1 MIFQCNTGRTVGKK
15 TWTGDIRL
23 LVYTYFHYEAVITAR
38 GTSFHVIAGEYQNG
52 NYLCVP
58 NMDLGCE
65 LSHFSDTFWNAER
78 IRQHLG
84 NPVDVESLV
93 CGIKALC
100 NYDEV
105 I

>member
-1 MIFQCNTGRTVGKK
+1 MIFQCNTGKPVGKK
-15 TWTGDIRL
+15 IGTGEIRL
-23 LVYTYFHYEAVITAR
+23 LVHTPCHYEAVITAR
-38 GTSFHVIAGEYQNG
+38 GTSFHVIAGKYQNG

>member
-1 MIFQCNTGRTVGKK
+1 MIFQCNTGKTVGKK
-15 TWTGDIRL
+15 IWTGEIRL
-23 LVYTYFHYEAVITAR
+23 LVHTPCHYEAVITAR
-38 GTSFHVIAGEYQNG
+38 GTSFHVIAGKYQSG

-78 IRQHLG
+78 IRQHLD

>member
-1 MIFQCNTGRTVGKK
+1 MIFQCNTGKTVGKK
-15 TWTGDIRL
+15 IWTGEIRL
-23 LVYTYFHYEAVITAR
+23 LVHTPCHYEAVINAR
-38 GTSFHVIAGEYQNG
+38 GASFHVIAGKYQNG

-78 IRQHLG
+78 IRQHLD

>member
-1 MIFQCNTGRTVGKK
+1 MIFPCNPNQKCEDS
-15 TWTGDIRL
+15 TWSGELRL
-23 LVYTYFHYEAVITAR
+23 LIHTPFHYEAVITAR
-38 GTSFHVIAGEYQNG
+38 GTSFHVIAGKYQNG

-58 NMDLGCE
+58 NMDFGCE
-65 LSHFSDTFWNAER
+65 LSHFSDTFWNSEK
-78 IRQHLG
+78 IRQHLN

-100 NYDEV
+100 NYDEG

>member
-1 MIFQCNTGRTVGKK
+1 MIFQCNTGKTVGKK
-15 TWTGDIRL
+15 IWTGEIRL
-23 LVYTYFHYEAVITAR
+23 LVHTPCHYEAVITAR
-38 GTSFHVIAGEYQNG
+38 GTSFHVIAGKYQNG

-78 IRQHLG
+78 IRQRLD